1 MINNLSVIV
10 VVLFRIAAVV
20 MVLSA
25 LYRSLAAAVVALL
38 FSEGGATT
46 GFLAVP
52 GLVISICAGVVLWLL
67 AKPIARAVTAN
78 L

>member
-20 MVLSA
+20 IVLSA
-25 LYRSLAAAVVALL
+25 LYRYLAAAVVALL
-38 FSEGGATT
+38 FSDGGPTT
-46 GFLAVP
+46 GFLALP
-52 GLVISICAGVVLWLL
+52 GLIISICAGIVLWFL
-67 AKPIARAVTAN
+67 AKPIARAVTVN